1 MPASTAGAMYRPPRL
16 PNANAPVVAGPWCR
30 IPGAVWNAASGSLLE
45 MPDCFISYSSR
56 DQKLADFV
64 CAELKQHGL
73 EVFMATVSL
82 KPGEQWSETIRLNLK
97 TSSWIIF
104 LASRAACASAYV
116 QQELGIAMG
125 DLKRII
131 PIVWDMDPSQ
141 LPGWTNQM
149 HAINLRGM
157 TLENGKAKIAS
168 IATDIKKEKEKGILI
183 LGALFFGLLLFA
195 GK

>member
-1 MPASTAGAMYRPPRL
+1 
-16 PNANAPVVAGPWCR
+16 
-30 IPGAVWNAASGSLLE
+30 
-45 MPDCFISYSSR
+45 MPDCFISYSNQ

-64 CAELKQHGL
+64 CTELKQHGVD
-73 EVFMATVSL
+73 VFMATVSL
-82 KPGEQWSETIRLNLK
+82 KPGDQWSETIRINLK
-97 TSSWIIF
+97 TSNWIIF

-116 QQELGIAMG
+116 QQELGMAMG

-141 LPGWTNQM
+141 LPGWTNQA

-157 TLENGKAKIAS
+157 TLENGKAKMAS
-168 IATDIKKEKEKGILI
+168 IANNIKNEKTKGFLI
-183 LGALFFGLLLFA
+183 FGTIIFGLLMFA